1 MSFLFHAPTP
11 SYADEKLYSHL
22 SSLSTIPANLPPSS
36 SSLQSQNKRS
46 PAKPSALLQT
56 ALHDLS
62 APKPASF
69 ERLIEILEQLSSS
82 TSVQKNN
89 EDGYGY
95 NVEANELDGIMEIEV
110 LGRAVTMVWKEVL
123 QTFVEGAMEF
133 EQERSWWDNALSS
146 RRGVG
151 VYLLQT
157 MPHRIYSA
165 LPPRSNMSIPQF
177 KAFKL
182 PSRDALFKPLHSTTS
197 AALTSITSPYVLT
210 RREMLAS
217 RKELT
222 HARDEAARRVGLLA
236 TQGPQWG
243 SDEKREGGASISA
256 VEDIYGETTRLYST
270 LCQALDVPPPRSP
283 PPSTSK
289 RSRSSIAPIA
299 PPPTASPAS
308 LLVLLKSHLPQAR
321 TKMDQTLTVH
331 RRPSALTRLWFPLLF
346 LPPTAYVIVSAIAR
360 NKEWMRE
367 QVKNA
372 KETVRGFFVQWV
384 WEPLEGIG
392 KTLRGGGEG
401 LGVAPTT
408 VKSDQASL
416 ERMVLDLGKDYYHL
430 SGPALDALGEK
441 VRNGDMEEVLR
452 VYEKEMQSPVKNALM
467 GSLIR
472 TLLIQV
478 QKTKTD
484 LSLSL
489 LSLDHLLRSQ
499 QLTFAFVGVAPSV
512 LVLYGLQGW
521 LQGVWKGEKRGKGRR
536 REYFNGLRSIERLL
550 ITAPKGKEEMSDR
563 DRGLLI
569 VSVSGMRT
577 WAAGLG
583 GSSRDAF
590 LGDLRMVEDP
600 GLTRGDKLRVVERIW
615 RCWGVEGKKT
625 V

>member
-1 MSFLFHAPTP
+1 MSFLFHAATP
-11 SYADEKLYSHL
+11 SYADEKLSTHL
-22 SSLSTIPANLPPSS
+22 SSLSTIPANLPPST
-36 SSLQSQNKRS
+36 SSLQNN
-46 PAKPSALLQT
+46 KPSKPSPLLQT

-69 ERLIEILEQLSSS
+69 ERLIELLESLSDHR
-82 TSVQKNN
+82 QQQQ
-89 EDGYGY
+89 GYGV
-95 NVEANELDGIMEIEV
+95 VENGNELDGIMEMEV
-110 LGRAVTMVWKEVL
+110 MGRAVTMVWKEVL
-123 QTFVEGAMEF
+123 QTFVDGAMEL
-133 EQERSWWDNALSS
+133 EQERGWWDSALSS

-243 SDEKREGGASISA
+243 SEERKDGGVSISA
-256 VEDIYGETTRLYST
+256 VEDISGETSRLYSA

-289 RSRSSIAPIA
+289 RSRSSNIAVAPI
-299 PPPTASPAS
+299 TASPAS
-308 LLVLLKSHLPQAR
+308 LLVLLRTHLPQAR
-321 TKMDQTLTVH
+321 AKIDKTLTTH

-346 LPPTAYVIVSAIAR
+346 LPPTLYVVVSAITR
-360 NKEWMRE
+360 NKEWMKE
-367 QVKNA
+367 QVRNA

-467 GSLIR
+467 GSLVR

-583 GSSRDAF
+583 GSSRDSF
-590 LGDLRMVEDP
+590 LDDLRMVEDP